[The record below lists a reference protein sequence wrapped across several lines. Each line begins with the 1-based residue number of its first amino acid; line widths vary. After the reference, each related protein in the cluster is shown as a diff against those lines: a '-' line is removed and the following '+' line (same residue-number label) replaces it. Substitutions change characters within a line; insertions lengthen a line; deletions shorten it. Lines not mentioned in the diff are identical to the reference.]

1 MKMLSGLFGRLAGG
15 VLSAKVYWV
24 AIALLFAAL
33 GAQQLRVSA
42 LQVDVATAGTAL
54 AVAKADRAEETTG
67 RMGVALDRIVALSRL
82 LAEHNSKQQ
91 EKDKTYAEAIKKL
104 EAVNS
109 AGRDTARGLRNDIA
123 AYVAASGG
131 RPGEADAAVIERYR
145 DRLRLLGELLGQGV
159 DLVVEG
165 QGVVGQRDA
174 EVGRLLGQIQID
186 RWACQST
193 PGVGAPA
200 P

>member
-1 MKMLSGLFGRLAGG
+1 MKVLASFFGKFAGG
-15 VLSAKVYWV
+15 ALSTKLYWIV
-24 AIALLFAAL
+24 IALLMATL

-67 RMGVALDRIVALSRL
+67 RMGVALDRIAALSRL
-82 LAEHNSKQQ
+82 LAEHNLKQL

-104 EAVNS
+104 EAENR

-123 AYVAASGG
+123 AYVAASGR
-131 RPGEADAAVIERYR
+131 RPGEADAAVIERYG
-145 DRLRLLGELLGQGV
+145 DRIRLLGELLGEGI

-165 QGVVGQRDA
+165 QGVIGRRDA

-186 RWACQST
+186 RWACGPM
-193 PGVGAPA
+193 PGAVAPM

>member
-1 MKMLSGLFGRLAGG
+1 MKVLASFFGKFAGG
-15 VLSAKVYWV
+15 ALSTKVYWIV
-24 AIALLFAAL
+24 IALLIAAL
-33 GAQQLRVSA
+33 GAQHLRVSS
-42 LQVDVATAGTAL
+42 LQVDVANAGAAL
-54 AVAKADRAEETTG
+54 AVSKADRAEESAG
-67 RMGVALDRIVALSRL
+67 RMGVALDRIAALSRQL
-82 LAEHNSKQQ
+82 VEHNLKQL

-104 EAVNS
+104 EDGNR

-145 DRLRLLGELLGQGV
+145 DRLRLLGELLGEGV

-165 QGVVGQRDA
+165 QGVIGRRDA

-193 PGVGAPA
+193 SGVGAPA